1 MGSVNKTTNLGLPQ
15 WLGNEYF
22 ERTDMNDAFK
32 SIDDAMQ
39 TVDYLAKKYGY
50 TVVNSNTEEGKSP
63 NIKLTVGDDSPV
75 TATRKTLILDD
86 GGTYRITCTVN
97 GVATTMECYPS
108 ISGISSSGAGALLP
122 FEVFMYLHNKNA
134 ADIASAKTELQN
146 NIDTLG
152 TKVNALW
159 CAMLEAGYAYSCT
172 MEEDYSASVAGV
184 MGTGTNSGNVA
195 DLYCCETL
203 GTAVQLGKK
212 ETYVFSA
219 DSDSSGVGYDTVI
232 EVYTIGGTK
241 RRYKQVADA
250 NGNWSGTW
258 S

>member
-32 SIDDAMQ
+32 SIDDAQ
-39 TVDYLAKKYGY
+39 GTITAAIDEAASNLASAK
-50 TVVNSNTEEGKSP
+50 TELEGE
-63 NIKLTVGDDSPV
+63 IE
-75 TATRKTLILDD
+75 AAKTD
-86 GGTYRITCTVN
+86 
-97 GVATTMECYPS
+97 
-108 ISGISSSGAGALLP
+108 
-122 FEVFMYLHNKNA
+122 A
-134 ADIASAKTELQN
+134 ADNLANAKTELNSTITAAKSEAASNLASAKTELQN
-146 NIDTLG
+146 NIDTLN
-152 TKVNALW
+152 TKVNELW

-172 MEEDYSASVAGV
+172 MEEDYSASVASV

-250 NGNWSGTW
+250 SGNWSGAW